1 VAVRSTTK
9 LNHIRL
15 LNTPWQL
22 LDTLVLDQTML
33 KSVCFRWLGVIAL
46 LVLSVLSTP
55 NIARAVEIDPYV
67 LRYLKASEPI
77 SLSLNQAGESRSFT
91 ASDLSVGKRLFEE
104 NCLSCH
110 VGGATLPNPLVS
122 LSIEDLKGA
131 TPPRD
136 TISALVAFQR
146 EPLSYDGQDFGF
158 GCREVS
164 ERWLSTGELENLA
177 AFVLR
182 AAEVAPGWGT
192 ERF

>member
-1 VAVRSTTK
+1 
-9 LNHIRL
+9 
-15 LNTPWQL
+15 
-22 LDTLVLDQTML
+22 ML
-33 KSVCFRWLGVIAL
+33 KSICFRWLGAILLLLFSIVIVPEQAQ
-46 LVLSVLSTP
+46 
-55 NIARAVEIDPYV
+55 AVEVDAYV

-77 SLSLNQAGESRSFT
+77 SLPLNQDGESRSFT
-91 ASDLSVGKRLFEE
+91 ANDLSSGKRLFEE
-104 NCLSCH
+104 NCKSCH

-122 LSIEDLKGA
+122 LALEDLKGA

-146 EPLSYDGQDFGF
+146 EPMTYDGQDFGF

-164 ERWLSTGELENLA
+164 ERWLTTGELENLA

-182 AAEVAPGWGT
+182 AAEVAPGWGI

>member
-1 VAVRSTTK
+1 
-9 LNHIRL
+9 
-15 LNTPWQL
+15 
-22 LDTLVLDQTML
+22 ML
-33 KSVCFRWLGVIAL
+33 KSVCLRWLGVIAL

-91 ASDLSVGKRLFEE
+91 AGDLSVGKRLFEE